1 MRKIS
6 LTLLIIAF
14 TSFLFSEVVEK
25 NEELRSLPN
34 VKIKSLKG
42 KKISSTKII
51 EEKFTMLS
59 FWATWCVPCL
69 KEMKE
74 LDIMHH
80 KYADENFQVIGISVD
95 DAKTARKIK
104 TILNAKKITYPIYLD
119 TEQKFYGKF
128 NSEALPFS
136 VLISPEGKI
145 IWEHTGYIPGDEK
158 EIEKVIIEAL
168 DITSA
173 DVSDSTAVI
182 TTD

>member
-1 MRKIS
+1 
-6 LTLLIIAF
+6 
-14 TSFLFSEVVEK
+14 
-25 NEELRSLPN
+25 
-34 VKIKSLKG
+34 
-42 KKISSTKII
+42 
-51 EEKFTMLS
+51 
-59 FWATWCVPCL
+59 
-69 KEMKE
+69 MKE

-104 TILNAKKITYPIYLD
+104 TILNAKKITYHIYLD
-119 TEQKFYGKF
+119 TEQIFYGKF